1 MANKRQQ
8 IMDAVKARLQNIT
21 VANGYMTNLGNNV
34 YEWKETAFAENEMPG
49 IDYRDALC
57 ERFSSVLN
65 RFRWRLSVGIEIA
78 TQNSTAVSDVRKMIA
93 DVYKVIGT
101 DDTWGG
107 LAIITEQPES
117 DEMRVTKEERFIAGA
132 LIGVF
137 IIYETSLW
145 EN

>member
-8 IMDAVKARLQNIT
+8 IMDAVKSRLQTIT
-21 VANGYMTNLGNNV
+21 TVNGYNTNLGNNV

-49 IDYRDALC
+49 IDYHDSRC
-57 ERFSSVLN
+57 ERFDGVLN
-65 RFRWRLSVGIEIA
+65 RFRWRLNVELEIA
-78 TQNSTAVSDVRKMIA
+78 TQDATAVSDVRKMIA
-93 DVYKVIGT
+93 DVYKAIGT

-107 LAIITEQPES
+107 LAITTGQPES
-117 DEMRVTKEERFIAGA
+117 DEMRVMKEERFIAGA
-132 LIGVF
+132 LIGMF